1 MGRIYNWFS
10 DFKVRS
16 KLSLL
21 TGIFIVFLILMAFAT
36 NFLFKASKT
45 LTILINEERIFIES
59 FDAGITE
66 FYKYQISGNPKN
78 LDKAYA
84 YLGYT
89 NNLSFAF
96 AHSDSLMQ
104 TMSEQEWLDHFH
116 AIFKQESN
124 ADYKITT
131 LITKQLKLILKYQAK
146 RFYAIQKIAHESN
159 LIGVNIV
166 SLIKSYE
173 IERSEE
179 KLQAIQAGFDQ
190 LHKITEEFG
199 THIYLLVNYVTKA
212 MVLLLIFL
220 VIVLGLITTLIASRI
235 SKSIS
240 DPINKL
246 SDNFK
251 KIAVGS
257 LNSTVEIDTK
267 NEIGELSNAFLKI
280 QVGFQDIV
288 SYSKKIATG
297 DYSTKLEPKSEQDE
311 LAMALNTMALKLK
324 NIKES
329 SEYESWIQKG
339 INELDNRMNGNASV
353 RVLSKEIITYLSQY
367 LDFEIGAVYV
377 FDEMLEH
384 LELTGSIGLVEEKLK
399 KTILPGEGLIGKAAL
414 HKTLQIIDTKD
425 KYHKVFSATGEMFP
439 EKSYFLPLN
448 YDKRIQAVLEFA
460 PLTAFSEQ
468 KLEFLRIASDR
479 ISINLNASVARFR
492 TKELL
497 DESLK
502 QAEILQKRE
511 EELSKNLEENKRI
524 QEKLVQEK
532 ALLDSM
538 LKTIPDYIHFKDMDG
553 KFLRVSE
560 SVVKLFEVDS
570 AEKIIG
576 KSDFDFH
583 PPKEA
588 QRYFDEEMQIIEKAE
603 GFIDEIREGV
613 DKNNNPVW
621 SSITKLPIYDE
632 TGKCL
637 GTFGISKN
645 VTDIKKLEVEVSTQ
659 NDRLVSNQ
667 NELENSINK
676 LQKTQS
682 ELEREKILM
691 DSLLQNLPDAIY
703 FKDIESKFVKVSNYL
718 LNKFNAKSP
727 EEIYGKTDFDF
738 QNPEH
743 ARKAFED
750 EQTIIKTK
758 KPIVGYIEK
767 ESSKDGVDV
776 YVLSTKMP
784 YFNEKGE
791 VIGTFGI
798 SRDITKIKE
807 LEVEIKKQN
816 KKLQQKQDELT
827 VAYNDLNLQQEEL
840 QTANEELKSQ
850 EEELRVANEEL
861 EEQTKILKE
870 SERSMQVQQEE
881 LRVTNEEL
889 EFKTNQLELQKKA
902 ISQKN
907 DILRKAQLNL
917 EQKANELQ
925 LASQYKSEFLANMSH
940 ELRTPLN
947 SMLILSKLL
956 GNNKEG
962 NLNASQVKSANII
975 YKSGND
981 LLELINEILDLSKIE
996 AGKMTFNFNDF
1007 ATDEIT
1013 TAIDHGFKPVAENKN
1028 LKLTLNQSKDFP
1040 KILYSDKQRL
1050 LQIIKNILSNA
1061 FKFTTSGGI
1070 EINLQIPDA
1079 DFKFTNPE
1087 LNAKNSCLISVT
1099 DTGVGIPKDKLNAI
1113 FEAFQQ
1119 ADGSISRNFGGT
1131 GLGLSISKELIRI
1144 LGGEIQVESTEN
1156 VGSVFYLI
1164 IPTDKSLV
1172 GEGHAKEETTV
1183 TVKGEEKIAE
1193 PLVKKQNASKIKDR
1207 KKASKPKEIPLFI
1220 PDDRHNEKMQ
1230 NLVLIIHPE
1239 KEKAIEFLAQCRE
1252 HNFSAVVAK
1261 SIDDGI
1267 SLAEKYTPKA
1277 IIISAA
1283 LNAAAEYNKLQTN
1296 SSTSQLPIHHVSRIE
1311 DDTLDSFEDILTPLS
1326 KGIEK
1331 LTNNLENKINTEY
1344 NQVLIVEDDL
1354 AIQQALH
1361 LLFRNKNII
1370 IHDAVT
1376 GQQAFDMISA
1386 KTFDC
1391 IILDLGL
1398 PDFSGLELLKKLKK
1412 NNIPAPNVIIHTA
1425 RDLSQAEI
1433 REINK
1438 YSESIVIKGVKSD
1451 ERLLEEVS
1459 LFLHQIS
1466 SSLPKEPPVASNK
1479 YQSNSSYKGKKVLLV
1494 DDDIRNVFALAQILE
1509 EKEIEVLEAE
1519 NGQVAIDILKSNS
1532 NIDLVLMDIMMPVMD
1547 GYNAMKIIRKT
1558 HEIQNVPII
1567 TLTAKAM
1574 KEDYQKAIDC
1584 GANDYISKPL
1594 DVDKLFEL
1602 LKIWLS
1608 K

>member
-1 MGRIYNWFS
+1 MGKIFNWFS
-10 DFKVRS
+10 DFNVRS
-16 KLSLL
+16 KLSVL
-21 TGIFIVFLILMAFAT
+21 TGIFVAFLILMALAT

-45 LTILINEERIFIES
+45 LTVLINEERIFVES

-66 FYKYQISGNPKN
+66 FYEYYITGNPEN
-78 LDKAYA
+78 LKKTYA
-84 YLGYT
+84 YLNYT
-89 NNLSFAF
+89 NTLSYAF

-104 TMSEQEWLDHFH
+104 TMSEQEWLDYFY
-116 AIFKQESN
+116 AIFKQGSN
-124 ADYKITT
+124 ADYEITT
-131 LITKQLKLILKYQAK
+131 LITKQLKLILKYQEK
-146 RFYAIQKIAHESN
+146 QFKEMQAIAIESN
-159 LIGVNIV
+159 LVGVNIV
-166 SLIKSYE
+166 SIIKSYE
-173 IERSEE
+173 VERTEE
-179 KLQAIQAGFDQ
+179 KLHAIQANFDQ

-199 THIYLLVNYVTKA
+199 THIYLLVDYVTKA
-212 MVLLLIFL
+212 MIFLLLFL
-220 VIVLGLITTLIASRI
+220 VIILGLITTLIARRI

-251 KIAVGS
+251 KVAVGS
-257 LNSTVEIDTK
+257 LNTTVKIDTK

-297 DYSTKLEPKSEQDE
+297 DYSTKLEPKSEHDE
-311 LAMALNTMALKLK
+311 LSMALNKMALKLK
-324 NIKES
+324 KIKET
-329 SEYESWIQKG
+329 SEHESWIQKG
-339 INELDNRMNGNASV
+339 INELDFRMNGNASV
-353 RVLSKEIITYLSQY
+353 RNLSKEIITYLSEF
-367 LDFEIGAVYV
+367 LGFEIGAVYV
-377 FDEMLEH
+377 FDEVLEH
-384 LELTGSIGLVEEKLK
+384 LELTGSIGLLEDKLK
-399 KTILPGEGLIGKAAL
+399 KTIVPGEGLVGRAAL
-414 HKTLQIIDTKD
+414 HKTLQIVDTKD
-425 KYHKVFSATGEMFP
+425 KYYKVFSATGEMFP

-448 YDKRIQAVLEFA
+448 YDNQIQAVIEFA
-460 PLTAFSEQ
+460 PLTAFTEQ
-468 KLEFLRIASDR
+468 KLEFLKIASDR
-479 ISINLNASVARFR
+479 ISTNLNASVARFR

-497 DESLK
+497 DQSLE

-511 EELSKNLEENKRI
+511 EELSKNLAENKSMH
-524 QEKLVQEK
+524 EKLIQQK

-538 LKTIPDYIHFKDMDG
+538 LKTIPDYVYFKDTDS
-553 KFLRVSE
+553 KFLRISE
-560 SVVKLFEVDS
+560 SMVSLFGVDS
-570 AEKIIG
+570 MERIIG

-583 PPKEA
+583 PHEDAKM
-588 QRYFDEEMQIIEKAE
+588 YFEEEQQIMKSGE
-603 GFIDEIREGV
+603 GFVDVIREGL
-613 DKNNNPVW
+613 DENHNPLWTSV
-621 SSITKLPIYDE
+621 TKLPMYDE
-632 TGKCL
+632 TGKCI

-645 VTDIKKLEVEVSTQ
+645 VTEIKALEIEVSTK
-659 NDRLVSNQ
+659 NDKLESNQ
-667 NELENSINK
+667 NELEQTIEK
-676 LQKTQS
+676 LQQIQW
-682 ELEREKILM
+682 ELESEKMLM
-691 DSLLQNLPDAIY
+691 DSLLENLPDSVY
-703 FKDIESKFVKVSNYL
+703 FKDLDSRFLKVSNSML
-718 LNKFNAKSP
+718 KKFKIDSK
-727 EEIYGKTDFDF
+727 EDIYGKTDFDF
-738 QNPEH
+738 QSEEH
-743 ARKAFED
+743 SQKAFAD
-750 EQTIIKTK
+750 EQNIIKSK
-758 KPIVGYIEK
+758 KPIIGIVEK
-767 ESSKDGVDV
+767 IKEKNGKTT
-776 YVLSTKMP
+776 YVSSTKMP
-784 YFNEKGE
+784 YFNEFGE
-791 VIGTFGI
+791 IAGTFGI
-798 SRDITKIKE
+798 SRDITKMMELELEIKE
-807 LEVEIKKQN
+807 QN
-816 KKLQQKQDELT
+816 KKLQEKQDALT
-827 VAYNDLNLQQEEL
+827 LANNDLNLQQEEL

-870 SERSMQVQQEE
+870 SERSMHVQQEE

-907 DILRKAQLNL
+907 DILKKAQLDL

-962 NLNASQVKSANII
+962 NLNVSQVKSANII

-996 AGKMTFNFNDF
+996 SGKMTFNFSDF

-1013 TAIDHGFKPVAENKN
+1013 AEINHGFKPVAENKN
-1028 LKLTLNQSKDFP
+1028 LKLTLNQTKDFP
-1040 KILYSDKQRL
+1040 KIIFSDKQRL

-1070 EINLQIPDA
+1070 EINMQIPDA
-1079 DFKFTNPE
+1079 EFKFTNPE
-1087 LNAKNSCLISVT
+1087 LNAKNSCIISVT

-1156 VGSVFYLI
+1156 VGSVFSII
-1164 IPTDKSLV
+1164 IPTDKNLV
-1172 GEGHAKEETTV
+1172 GEGHAKKETT
-1183 TVKGEEKIAE
+1183 TAVKVEEKIAE
-1193 PLVKKQNASKIKDR
+1193 PLVKKQGPAEIKAN
-1207 KKASKPKEIPLFI
+1207 KKTPKPKEIPLFI
-1220 PDDRHNEKMQ
+1220 PDDRDKEEMQ

-1239 KEKAIEFLAQCRE
+1239 KQKAIEFLAQCRE
-1252 HNFSAVVAK
+1252 RKFNAVVAK

-1267 SLAEKYTPKA
+1267 TLAERYEPKA

-1296 SSTSQLPIHHVSRIE
+1296 ASTSQLPIHHVTRIE

-1326 KGIEK
+1326 EGIEK
-1331 LTNNLENKINTEY
+1331 LTNNLENKINTEF

-1370 IHDAVT
+1370 IHEAVT
-1376 GQQAFDMISA
+1376 GQQAFELISA

-1466 SSLPKEPPVASNK
+1466 SSLPKEAPVASHK
-1479 YQSNSSYKGKKVLLV
+1479 YKSNSSFKGKKILLV

-1532 NIDLVLMDIMMPVMD
+1532 SIDLVLMDIMMPVMD

-1558 HEIQNVPII
+1558 PEIQNVPII

-1574 KEDYQKAIDC
+1574 KEDYQKAIDF